1 MGQNEMIFY
10 IVAAGCM
17 ICLMIGIV
25 KKPAY
30 LLVLLLRGAFC
41 AMMESA
47 LFVCGKESQHQS
59 ILISCPLE
67 QVHCWGFQ
75 ELLCCMR
82 QRCFYCSNN
91 VM

>member
-41 AMMESA
+41 AMI
-47 LFVCGKESQHQS
+47 VYGIS
-59 ILISCPLE
+59 I
-67 QVHCWGFQ
+67 V
-75 ELLCCMR
+75 CMR
-82 QRCFYCSNN
+82 K
-91 VM
+91 

>member
-25 KKPAY
+25 RKPAY

-41 AMMESA
+41 AM
-47 LFVCGKESQHQS
+47 FVCGKESQYQS

-75 ELLCCMR
+75 ELLRCMR

-91 VM
+91 MM